1 MDLEVGT
8 AVRVTPTRQR
18 ADEWA
23 VVLAAADIPHRLR
36 QRVDG
41 WALVVSPADVTAAL
55 EALDAYDRENAVES
69 RAGDADVIAS
79 RRATAAGLVV
89 ALLLIGLF
97 VMTGPRAER
106 NVWFE
111 LGSADATRIMAGQWW
126 RAVTALGLHADAPH
140 VLGNAVAVALLVPA
154 VCRYVGV
161 TLGLSLLLVAG
172 AIGNLLTA
180 AVHGHGH
187 VSVGAS
193 TAVFGAL
200 GILAV
205 LAVVAPHGAGSRRRK
220 WWVVVAAVLALLA
233 LFGTGPDADVLAH
246 LFGLVVGGGLGL
258 IIGIA
263 RRARGG

>member
-23 VVLAAADIPHRLR
+23 IVLAAADIAHRLR

-41 WALVVSPADVTAAL
+41 WALIVAPADAAAAL
-55 EALDAYDRENAVES
+55 EALDAYDHENAGEI
-69 RAGDADVIAS
+69 RADDDVAAS

-97 VMTGPRAER
+97 VMTGPRADR

-111 LGSADATRIMAGQWW
+111 SGSADATRIMAGEWW
-126 RAVTALGLHADAPH
+126 RAVTALGLHADAAH

-154 VCRYVGV
+154 VCHYVGV

-172 AIGNLLTA
+172 AGGNLLTA
-180 AVHGHGH
+180 AVHRHGH

-205 LAVVAPHGAGSRRRK
+205 LAVVAPDGAGSRRRK
-220 WWVVVAAVLALLA
+220 WWIVVAAVLALLA
-233 LFGTGPDADVLAH
+233 LVGTGPDADVLAH
-246 LFGLVVGGGLGL
+246 LFGLVVGGALGL
-258 IIGIA
+258 IVGIA
-263 RRARGG
+263 RRARGA